1 MRVVLIVLVL
11 LLVLP
16 LHSWVVHTNL
26 VHYRVSHASHS
37 RVPENVA
44 SYAHPHDGGVKE
56 GCSNLE
62 QRVVDCPSGGMPHY
76 PCRRS
81 PQDRPPRRGKG
92 LRVEPLAAHGL
103 VKGKLELGPAVVDGG
118 AGKEHRVGEAQ
129 APRLKF
135 LALVSA
141 MLSISACE
149 RRIWAW
155 PASRTTLAAIKLV
168 RICMSKPARDAQLCK
183 GANLSK
189 LIVASSSKNLLS
201 IAACLRGLAKGH
213 GRPGEASSGTPLRI
227 SFMKAPV

>member
-11 LLVLP
+11 VLVLP
-16 LHSWVVHTNL
+16 LHSWVVYTNL

-92 LRVEPLAAHGL
+92 LRVEPLVAHGL

-118 AGKEHRVGEAQ
+118 AGKEHRGWRGPGAALEVLGAGLGDAVNLGLREAH
-129 APRLKF
+129 L
-135 LALVSA
+135 
-141 MLSISACE
+141 
-149 RRIWAW
+149 
-155 PASRTTLAAIKLV
+155 
-168 RICMSKPARDAQLCK
+168 
-183 GANLSK
+183 
-189 LIVASSSKNLLS
+189 
-201 IAACLRGLAKGH
+201 GLAREPDHVGGDKIGPH
-213 GRPGEASSGTPLRI
+213 LHVQARQRRPALQGG
-227 SFMKAPV
+227 